1 MGTLARPDTCAA
13 ERDGA
18 ATVQRGWVV
27 STDYRALVGAL
38 AAFRHECG
46 VSQRELARR
55 LGKPPSFINKIE
67 LFERRLDV
75 LEFIAIAEALER
87 TPNDLLKALR
97 AHLPA
102 SITL

>member
-1 MGTLARPDTCAA
+1 
-13 ERDGA
+13 
-18 ATVQRGWVV
+18 VQRGWVV
-27 STDYRALVGAL
+27 SGDYRALVGAL
-38 AAFRHECG
+38 AEFRQGCG

-75 LEFIAIAEALER
+75 LEFIGIAEALECA
-87 TPNDLLKALR
+87 PSDLLAALR
-97 AHLPA
+97 PHLPA